1 MQNYKITKFFT
12 FFLILLF
19 VILNGCAQ
27 STSFVGPS
35 YTLAKSGSIMQAGNS
50 VAASYGVKK
59 ALNEPNLGS
68 LVDSDPKECQTIH
81 SSELNKV
88 FFTTLD
94 EFDCYVDP
102 FSILK

>member
-1 MQNYKITKFFT
+1 MKKII
-12 FFLILLF
+12 FLIFL
-19 VILNGCAQ
+19 VGILNGCAQ
-27 STSFVGPS
+27 STSLVGPS
-35 YTLAKSGSIMQAGNS
+35 YTLAKSGSLIQAGNS

-59 ALNEPNLGS
+59 AINDPNLSS
-68 LVDSDPKECQTIH
+68 LVDADPKECRTIH
-81 SSELNKV
+81 SSELNKI